1 MDKKV
6 SQRRS
11 KNEFKNDP
19 KTDSKMESKI
29 GLKSDSKID
38 SKSDREKIK
47 MDEIW
52 KSRSTKVCPYPTYG
66 QTLWSQTLN
75 PKPYI
80 LSPKP

>member
-1 MDKKV
+1 MSKKV

-29 GLKSDSKID
+29 ESKSDSKID
-38 SKSDREKIK
+38 LKSDREKIK
-47 MDEIW
+47 MDKIW
-52 KSRSTKVCPYPTYG
+52 KSRSMKLCPYPTYG
-66 QTLWSQTLN
+66 QTLRTQTLN

-80 LSPKP
+80 LSP